1 MINRQ
6 RAEFATQAD
15 LALGERFLA
24 DGHVVIPVEDPVALD
39 RLRERV
45 AWLAAAHLGL
55 AEPADVAAFL
65 ETIHY
70 YMDARALNALR
81 LAVIDGI
88 NAEPWARPSYFAT
101 ARRAIESLV
110 GNELAMQLRLNLSIQ
125 LPGDSSSL
133 LPVHADVWNGDSPYE
148 VVLWLPLVTCRGS
161 MSMFLLPPEADARHA
176 PRMAEH
182 PSAEDLFRAIEPDL
196 KWLEVDCG
204 QALLFSQNLMHGN
217 RINTESA
224 TRWSFNCRF
233 KGLFTPYADKRL
245 GDFFEPITMRPATR
259 LGAAYRLPGAGG

>member
-1 MINRQ
+1 MSRQ

-24 DGHVVIPVEDPVALD
+24 EGHVVLPVEDSAALD
-39 RLRERV
+39 RLRVRV
-45 AWLAAAHLGL
+45 AQLAAAHLGQP
-55 AEPADVAAFL
+55 EPADITVFL
-65 ETIHY
+65 ETTHHHV
-70 YMDARALNALR
+70 DAQGLNALR

-88 NAEPWARPSYFAT
+88 NAEPWARPGYFAT

-148 VVLWLPLVTCRGS
+148 VVLWLPLVNCRGS

-176 PRMAEH
+176 SRMAEH

-196 KWLEVDCG
+196 KWLKMEYG

-217 RINTESA
+217 RVNTEPA

-259 LGAAYRLPGAGG
+259 LGAAYRLPGVDG

>member
-1 MINRQ
+1 MSQQ
-6 RAEFATQAD
+6 RTEFATDTD
-15 LALGERFLA
+15 LALGERFLTN
-24 DGHVVIPVEDPVALD
+24 GHVILPVEDRAALE
-39 RLRERV
+39 RLRGRV
-45 AWLAAAHLGL
+45 AQLAATHLGL
-55 AEPADVAAFL
+55 GEPADIATFL
-65 ETIHY
+65 GTIHQHV
-70 YMDARALNALR
+70 DAQGLNALR

-88 NAEPWARPSYFAT
+88 NAEPWARPSYFAA

-133 LPVHADVWNGDSPYE
+133 LPVHADTWNGDSPYE
-148 VVLWLPLVTCRGS
+148 VVLWLPLVDCRGS
-161 MSMFLLPPEADARHA
+161 MSMFLLPPEADSRYAHQMTR
-176 PRMAEH
+176 H
-182 PSAEDLFRAIEPDL
+182 PSSEDLFRAIEPDL
-196 KWLEVDCG
+196 KWLEMDYG

-217 RINTESA
+217 RVNTEQT

-259 LGAAYRLPGAGG
+259 LGAAYRLPGARA

>member
-1 MINRQ
+1 MNRQ
-6 RAEFATQAD
+6 RTEFATMDD
-15 LALGERFLA
+15 LALGERFLT
-24 DGHVVIPVEDPVALD
+24 DGHVVLPVEDPAALD

-45 AWLAAAHLGL
+45 ARLAAAHLGL
-55 AEPADVAAFL
+55 ARPADLSAFL
-65 ETIHY
+65 ETIHRHV
-70 YMDARALNALR
+70 DAQGLNALR

-88 NAEPWARPSYFAT
+88 NAEPWARPCYFAT

-133 LPVHADVWNGDSPYE
+133 LPVHADVWNGDSSYE

-161 MSMFLLPPEADARHA
+161 MGMFLLPPEADARHA

-182 PSAEDLFRAIEPDL
+182 PSAEDLFHAIESDL
-196 KWLEVDCG
+196 TWLELEYG

-217 RINTESA
+217 RVNTEPA

-245 GDFFEPITMRPATR
+245 GEFFEPITMRPATR
-259 LGAAYRLPGAGG
+259 LGAAYRLPGMGG